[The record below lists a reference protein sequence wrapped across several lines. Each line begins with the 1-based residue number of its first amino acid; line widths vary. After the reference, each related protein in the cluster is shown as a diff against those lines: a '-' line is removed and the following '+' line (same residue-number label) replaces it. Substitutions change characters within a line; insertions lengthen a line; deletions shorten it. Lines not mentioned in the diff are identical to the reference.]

1 MPCSAVV
8 PSDGEY
14 NVRMYLMRSA
24 APRDDSAPYT
34 LTVGVTL
41 RGGVAAPSSLGQ
53 APADDAKVRV
63 MRHHGTGPLPCAMG
77 NAPIGP
83 TQCEFGFILAS
94 WAMPSCTSSPR
105 ARCLA

>member
-14 NVRMYLMRSA
+14 TVRVYPMRSA
-24 APRDDSAPYT
+24 APRNESAPYT
-34 LTVGVTL
+34 LTVAVTL
-41 RGGVAAPSSLGQ
+41 RGGAAAPSSLGQ
-53 APADDAKVRV
+53 APADDARVRV
-63 MRHHGTGPLPCAMG
+63 TRHRGTGPLPRAMD

-94 WAMPSCTSSPR
+94 CAMPSCTSSPR
-105 ARCLA
+105 APYLA

>member
-14 NVRMYLMRSA
+14 TVRVYPMRSA
-24 APRDDSAPYT
+24 APRNESAPYT
-34 LTVGVTL
+34 LTVEVTL
-41 RGGVAAPSSLGQ
+41 RGGAAAPSSLGQ

-63 MRHHGTGPLPCAMG
+63 TRHHGTGPLPCAMG

-83 TQCEFGFILAS
+83 TQREFGFILAS

-105 ARCLA
+105 APFLA

>member
-14 NVRMYLMRSA
+14 PVGVYLMRSA
-24 APRDDSAPYT
+24 APRNESAPYT

-41 RGGVAAPSSLGQ
+41 RGGAAAPSSLGQ
-53 APADDAKVRV
+53 APADDAKVRLT
-63 MRHHGTGPLPCAMG
+63 RHHGTGPLPCAMG
-77 NAPIGP
+77 NAPIRP
-83 TQCEFGFILAS
+83 TQHEFGFILAS

-105 ARCLA
+105 APFLA